1 VPNLEETM
9 AQKRAE
15 QAMPIEGSITINGV
29 EVPALYSRLDRRS
42 LGDLFD
48 GNLDTITRTEIS
60 NPYILELRFPEPVAL
75 NGVTARV
82 GGTATTFS
90 VQATVAG
97 EAEPRSA
104 SQVLTES
111 DFPRDAEVDFGAELQ
126 VETLRIEVL
135 NTLDGPEAHVHLW
148 EVSCK

>member
-1 VPNLEETM
+1 MSPC
-9 AQKRAE
+9 Q
-15 QAMPIEGSITINGV
+15 NGV
-29 EVPALYSRLDRRS
+29 EVPALYSRLDMGS

-148 EVSCK
+148 EVSFK